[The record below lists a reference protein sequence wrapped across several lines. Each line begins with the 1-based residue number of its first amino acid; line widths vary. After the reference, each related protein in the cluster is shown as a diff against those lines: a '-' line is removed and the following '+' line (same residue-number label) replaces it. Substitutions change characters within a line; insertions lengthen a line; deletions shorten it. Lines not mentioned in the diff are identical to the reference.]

1 MPFNKSP
8 PLRLRN
14 IAPREGTETKRPVH
28 SYHFLKLR
36 NIAPREGTETQTGH
50 HMDYGNGLLRNIA
63 PREGT
68 ETTLLIV
75 FMVLKLII
83 KKYNSPRGDGNLL
96 PQGIKN
102 NF

>member
-68 ETTLLIV
+68 ETCYR
-75 FMVLKLII
+75 KE
-83 KKYNSPRGDGNLL
+83 
-96 PQGIKN
+96 
-102 NF
+102 